1 MKDRMFTGIIE
12 GLAEVKSIS
21 RIKNKSK
28 SASIR
33 ISLDLGKLRKDLK
46 IGDSVSVNGACLTVV
61 KLYQQTADFDIIGET
76 TRRTNLNLLKP
87 ADKVNIER
95 SLRLGHR
102 LEGHILLGH
111 IDGVGTIEKII
122 KSETE
127 TKIWIKIEN
136 KQLLR
141 SIVSK
146 GSIAIDGIS
155 LTVIDAKYDKVSI
168 ALIPHT
174 LAVTTLGLKSK
185 GDKVNIETDIL
196 AKYVLNILPKKLYQ
210 PKI

>member
-1 MKDRMFTGIIE
+1 MFTGIIE

-21 RIKNKSK
+21 RIKNKNRA
-28 SASIR
+28 ASIR

-46 IGDSVSVNGACLTVV
+46 IGNSVSVNGACLTVI
-61 KLYQQTADFDIIGET
+61 KLYKQKADFDITGET
-76 TRRTNLNLLKP
+76 TRRTCLNLLKLG
-87 ADKVNIER
+87 DKVNIER
-95 SLRLGHR
+95 SLRLGDR
-102 LEGHILLGH
+102 LEGHIVLGH

-136 KQLLR
+136 TQLLR

-155 LTVIDAKYDKVSI
+155 LTVIDSKYDKVSI
-168 ALIPHT
+168 TLIPHT
-174 LAVTTLGLKSK
+174 LTLTTLGLKLK
-185 GDKVNIETDIL
+185 GDRVNIETDIL
-196 AKYVLNILPKKLYQ
+196 GKYMLNILPKKLYQ